1 MTAIAFVLASWR
13 PDAPAGME
21 RAVAATAAGLRA
33 LGHHPVI
40 ITADPTAGTSYTG
53 IPIAHINALHI
64 PTPTTDDTLRT
75 AINQAA
81 KPLQH
86 ELLAIYSRH
95 QVDIAIY
102 VDGLWGLGRVMPTNA
117 PSRRILAIHVV
128 GHDADLHAALA
139 RHPTA
144 VIAPSTVVLHRAT
157 ARGYDT
163 TRWRVVP
170 NPLLTDP
177 AAPDTEHREHL
188 RQQAPIKI
196 LARLGPEK
204 GVHEL
209 LTATPPIH
217 RPTHV
222 ALADAGFEPQAGDQ
236 TRLLQACRAEAATHR
251 QLTILPGLPW
261 RSTAG
266 WLADA
271 SAVIVP
277 SLAETFGLVAL
288 EALSGGTPVIAYDV
302 DNLPALIGQGGVVVP
317 RPHGPGALWRAAH
330 DLLADP
336 VTYGR
341 TSRAGYYLS
350 RDYRPAQIAD
360 LLVKVVS

>member
-1 MTAIAFVLASWR
+1 MTAVAFVLVSWR

-21 RAVAATAAGLRA
+21 RAVVATAAGLRT
-33 LGHHPVI
+33 LGHHAVI
-40 ITADPTAGTSYTG
+40 LTADPTSGTSYNG
-53 IPIAHINALHI
+53 IPIEHLNALQA
-64 PTPTTDDTLRT
+64 PTPTTDDALRA

-86 ELLAIYSRH
+86 ELLAIFSRH
-95 QVDIAIY
+95 HIDIAIY
-102 VDGLWGLGRVMPTNA
+102 VDGLWGLGRVMPTHA

-128 GHDADLHAALA
+128 GHDVDLQAALA

-144 VIAPSTVVLHRAT
+144 VIAPSAVVLDQAA

-170 NPLLTDP
+170 NALLTDP
-177 AAPDTEHREHL
+177 AVPDTEHRERL
-188 RQQAPIKI
+188 RQRAPIKI

-204 GVHEL
+204 GVQEL

-217 RPTHV
+217 RPAHV
-222 ALADAGFEPQAGDQ
+222 ALADAGFEPQTGSQ
-236 TRLLQACRAEAATHR
+236 CRLLDACQAEAAKRPH
-251 QLTILPGLPW
+251 LTIHPGLPW
-261 RSTAG
+261 RSAAP

-271 SAVIVP
+271 GVVIVP

-288 EALSGGTPVIAYDV
+288 EALSGGTPVIAHDV
-302 DNLPALIGQGGVVVP
+302 DNLPILIGQGGVVVP
-317 RPHGPGALWRAAH
+317 RHLGPGALWRAAH